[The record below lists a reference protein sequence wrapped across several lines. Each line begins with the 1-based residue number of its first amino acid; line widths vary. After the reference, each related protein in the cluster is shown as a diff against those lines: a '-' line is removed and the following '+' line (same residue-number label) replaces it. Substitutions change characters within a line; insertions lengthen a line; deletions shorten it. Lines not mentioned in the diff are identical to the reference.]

1 MTVTGGDASGNGC
14 GDQVFGERVCAT
26 TDDITSTDHSFPD
39 EDFFPDISS
48 LYIDAMADDTGVNLN
63 PNLNAN
69 PIPPPAPQL
78 NSTGLAAATRPPPFD
93 GVNYKRW
100 RTRAVLWLKNLGCYS
115 ATLGKPEGDLSP
127 VQEEAFQKV
136 DTMFMGA
143 LFNILGDNIVD
154 TYMSFDNG
162 KDAWDALDAKF
173 GVSDAGT
180 ELYIMEQ
187 FYDYKMTDDRPIVD
201 QAHEIQSLAKELEQF
216 KCNLP
221 DKFVAGGII
230 AKLPPS
236 WRNFATS
243 LKHKRQ
249 EFSVS
254 DLIGSLHVEEKARAK
269 DTRPRGFDGSSS
281 AHVVQK
287 NNFQSH
293 KFKNK
298 NRSDG
303 KGKFDGKNKAAQTT
317 NFKKK
322 TEYKKKG
329 SCHVCGD
336 PNHWAPSCPNR
347 FDKRSHGNSGKSAN
361 VVLGDIEMKD
371 AGYGRT
377 GWLRADGKRLTC
389 FCSRCWYGGSEVY
402 FGEDRTAEECAA
414 RSLNQ

>member
-1 MTVTGGDASGNGC
+1 MDSDLQSRVPTAIAGGERKCWKRGPEACFGRGRSSRQGTGRWHARIKQKGSGRSGAGAQGEGKLGLETRIDGWTLYVKAGC
-14 GDQVFGERVCAT
+14 GRTTPDFGAMRPMRVHGKRREPAELITAEIFVELQVTLHQSVDKVFGECVCAT
-26 TDDITSTDHSFPD
+26 TDGITSTDYSFPD

-69 PIPPPAPQL
+69 PIPPPAP
-78 NSTGLAAATRPPPFD
+78 
-93 GVNYKRW
+93 Y
-100 RTRAVLWLKNLGCYS
+100 
-115 ATLGKPEGDLSP
+115 
-127 VQEEAFQKV
+127 
-136 DTMFMGA
+136 
-143 LFNILGDNIVD
+143 
-154 TYMSFDNG
+154 
-162 KDAWDALDAKF
+162 DAWDALDAKF
-173 GVSDAGT
+173 GVSNAGT
-180 ELYIMEQ
+180 EMYIMEQ

-221 DKFVAGGII
+221 DKFVVGGII

-269 DTRPRGFDGSSS
+269 DTCPRGFDGSSS

-347 FDKRSHGNSGKSAN
+347 FDKRSHGNSGKSVN

-371 AGYGRT
+371 AGSNG
-377 GWLRADGKRLTC
+377 LAPC
-389 FCSRCWYGGSEVY
+389 
-402 FGEDRTAEECAA
+402 
-414 RSLNQ
+414 